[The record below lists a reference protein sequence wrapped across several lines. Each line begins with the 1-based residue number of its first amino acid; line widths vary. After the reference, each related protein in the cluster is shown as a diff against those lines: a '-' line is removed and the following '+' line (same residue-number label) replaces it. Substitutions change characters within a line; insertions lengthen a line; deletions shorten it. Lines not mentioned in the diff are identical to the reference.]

1 MRSLCAMS
9 LLLAACTSTQATV
22 RLSAAEYTRG
32 SHRSSRAFDIVLAA
46 GKSRNCDAEHNA
58 CFEDCWNSPP
68 PYGHIPPQKA
78 QHYQHCTSLC
88 LKKYMECCKQRRL
101 SPQAFPEMKTA
112 LDWLKAHKTEVVVG
126 SVVIVAGVA
135 FIVATGGAGGLVLL
149 PLAAI

>member
-1 MRSLCAMS
+1 MG
-9 LLLAACTSTQATV
+9 LLLSACTGAH
-22 RLSAAEYTRG
+22 RNAGGAERADESIRG
-32 SHRSSRAFDIVLAA
+32 SHRASRPLDIVLAA
-46 GKSRNCDAEHNA
+46 TKSRDCDAEHKE

-68 PYGHIPPQKA
+68 PYSHIPPQKA

-88 LKKYMECCKQRRL
+88 LKRYMECCKQQRMRPH
-101 SPQAFPEMKTA
+101 SFPEMQTA
-112 LDWLKAHKTEVVVG
+112 LDWLREHKTEVAVG